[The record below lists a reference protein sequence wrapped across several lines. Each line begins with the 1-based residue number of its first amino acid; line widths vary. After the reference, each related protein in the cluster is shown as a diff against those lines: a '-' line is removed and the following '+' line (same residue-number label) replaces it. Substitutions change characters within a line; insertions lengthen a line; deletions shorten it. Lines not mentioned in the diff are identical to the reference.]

1 MVGRITTALA
11 ISVIAVLASV
21 APAGAQ
27 VHTDNGKHLGWYK
40 NGKANDKQAKRAA
53 RLGRQQDDGVVV
65 QNGTVID
72 RNRTRTTAQ
81 NRYQYRNGYY
91 YDQNGRRYT
100 QRNGYY
106 YDQNGNR
113 VYDYRNGGT
122 YDPYST
128 YPQYRRQ
135 TYPYYGNSYPNGGYY
150 GNSYPNGGYYGNG
163 YPYGNSGY
171 YDNRE
176 GDKDRED
183 VARAAAQNGY
193 YAGFERGQYDA
204 QRGNRANPQGH
215 GAFQFGFDGFD
226 PSWGSAQTYQ
236 QTYRQYFIQGYNDA
250 YSRRSYT
257 NRFPRRRF

>member
-1 MVGRITTALA
+1 MAYTIGQSRGMVGRITTALA

-40 NGKANDKQAKRAA
+40 NGKAQDKEAKRAA
-53 RLGRQQDDGVVV
+53 RLGRQQNDAVVV
-65 QNGTVID
+65 QNGTVIH

-81 NRYQYRNGYY
+81 TRNRNGYYNQNGRQYTYRNGYY
-91 YDQNGRRYT
+91 YDQY
-100 QRNGYY
+100 
-106 YDQNGNR
+106 GNR
-113 VYDYRNGGT
+113 VYDYRNGNN
-122 YDPYST
+122 DPYNN

-135 TYPYYGNSYPNGGYY
+135 TTPYYGNAYPN
-150 GNSYPNGGYYGNG
+150 SGYYGNG
-163 YPYGNSGY
+163 YPYGNNAGY

-176 GDKDRED
+176 GDKDRDD

-236 QTYRQYFIQGYNDA
+236 QAYRQYFVQGYNDA